1 MQEMLRGLVGLTS
14 LLLASVDPAAAMD
27 QSATEETNCLMACD
41 SNQENCRATGHGS
54 AGKSRPHEVLSLET
68 RLSRSLRT
76 AANFSHVDRG
86 TPPKER
92 LHLLLGNRQ

>member
-1 MQEMLRGLVGLTS
+1 MQEVLRGLVGLTF
-14 LLLASVDPAAAMD
+14 LLLTSAGPAAAID

-41 SNQENCRATGHGS
+41 ANQENCQATGHS
-54 AGKSRPHEVLSLET
+54 PAGKLRPHEVLPRET

-76 AANFSHVDRG
+76 PEKFSHIDRG

-92 LHLLLGNRQ
+92 LH